1 MISFLEMTYIFVVY
15 AFLGWCSEVA
25 FAAMKEG
32 RFINRGFLNGPY
44 CPIYGFGA
52 LLVIL
57 ALTPLQN
64 NLAALFFGSAL
75 ITTVLEFVTGVVL
88 EKLFHTRWWDYSDMP
103 FNIKG
108 HVCLMFTVLWGLA
121 CTFVMRILHPII
133 MSLFHI
139 MPQPLSITLLSLFC
153 AAMLADAV
161 ATACTVHKLSK
172 KLKRITELAE
182 ELHKLSDELGENIY
196 DTVAGLEHRATST
209 REWWELNVQPHLD
222 ELDET
227 VDRSREALSDYM
239 EQRRD
244 DLEEARA
251 RYREGMA
258 QLKEAMHRN
267 IWESR
272 LMSAFP
278 KAHDNR
284 YEQALERLKQNYARK
299 RKKRDAEPEDRP

>member
-15 AFLGWCSEVA
+15 AFLGWCCEVA

-64 NLAALFFGSAL
+64 SLAALFFGSAL
-75 ITTVLEFVTGVVL
+75 IT
-88 EKLFHTRWWDYSDMP
+88 
-103 FNIKG
+103 
-108 HVCLMFTVLWGLA
+108 TVLWGLA

-133 MSLFHI
+133 MGLFHI
-139 MPQPLSITLLSLFC
+139 MPQPLAITLLSLFC

-182 ELHKLSDELGENIY
+182 ELHRLSDELGENIY

-209 REWWELNVQPHLD
+209 KEWWDQNVQPHLD

-227 VDRSREALSDYM
+227 
-239 EQRRD
+239 
-244 DLEEARA
+244 ARGA
-251 RYREGMA
+251 GGFGSTGA
-258 QLKEAMHRN
+258 
-267 IWESR
+267 
-272 LMSAFP
+272 
-278 KAHDNR
+278 
-284 YEQALERLKQNYARK
+284 
-299 RKKRDAEPEDRP
+299 